1 MRESESV
8 SSKEARVQA
17 LPGRECPVTAVM
29 AVPAELGKIFIAKV
43 RGCMCRTEVLLPRE
57 FFYFCGGCAGKTTAS
72 STLMP
77 STKTGVQLAGALAGF
92 FDQSG
97 SIYLGSGRPDLN

>member
-8 SSKEARVQA
+8 RSKEARVQA

-43 RGCMCRTEVLLPRE
+43 RGCMCRTEGLLPRE
-57 FFYFCGGCAGKTTAS
+57 FFYFCAGKTTTS
-72 STLMP
+72 STFRP
-77 STKTGVQLAGALAGF
+77 FAKSGVQLAGALAGF

-97 SIYLGSGRPDLN
+97 GIYSGSGRPDLN